1 MLHMLKGRRLPC
13 LKAVLS
19 RCSSELRSARHKTIA
34 IRREDASLWE
44 RRAPLAPHHVRA
56 LAKSGV
62 KVYVQPS
69 NRRAYPIQAYVNAGA
84 EVREDISDVP
94 VIIGVKQVPID
105 QLHPN
110 KTYVFF
116 SHTIKAQEANMPML
130 DVILERNI
138 RLIDYERMCDEN
150 GSRVVAFG
158 KYAGKAGMINILH
171 GLGLRLLALGHH
183 TPFMHIGPAHNYR
196 NSGMAKQAVRDAG
209 YEIALAMMPR
219 SIGPLTFV
227 FTGSGNVSQGAQD
240 IFESLPC
247 EWVDPKDLR
256 EVCEQGAITKVY
268 GAVVSRDDHY
278 RRIEDDH
285 YDPEECDQFP
295 ERYYSTFSKDIAPYA
310 SVIVNGIYWAVNSPK
325 LLTIPDAKRLL
336 QPTNTPW
343 LPSSA
348 GGPSLPHRLLAICD
362 ISADP
367 GGSIE
372 FMNECTTID
381 APFCLYDADQHKNTE
396 SFAGPGVLV
405 CSIDNMP
412 TQLPLEATD
421 YFGKLLMPYI
431 NDIMASDATK
441 PLSQHRMSPVVEGA
455 VIASNGKLTPSYEYI
470 EDLRNTSRSMKKAQS
485 ATAAKMKKVLVLGA
499 GYVSAP
505 LVEYLTRDDSVH
517 VVIGTAFQKEGE
529 ALAIKSPNTESVVV
543 DVTKTPDAIQ
553 NLIKDA
559 DLVVRYTTHPGCVR
573 SCRMCAGFRTAVLF
587 QPPYQAARCHF
598 RLLPYPL
605 HPTIAQ
611 YCIAHKTNMV
621 TASYLTPEMKEL
633 HSAAAD
639 ANITVMNEV
648 GLDPGIDHLLAMECF
663 DEVRRKGGKV
673 LSFVSYCGGLPAP
686 EHANNPLRYKIS
698 WNPRSAFVNCMGPA
712 RYLENGKEVE
722 IAPGSLLD
730 SAQRVPFLPGFNLEG
745 YPNRDSL
752 VYKNTYGIN
761 NAHTVLRGTLRY
773 KGFSSAMKG
782 LQLLGLLGT
791 EPHPSLHPRGPEITW
806 RLFMT
811 TLMGQPDNLL
821 TSNIKNLIYDRVDK
835 CEFRTKAIEDLGLLD
850 DIPVEKKNTPLD
862 TLIFHLSN
870 RLAYEPGERDIVIMR
885 HDIGIQWHD
894 EKKEMRHVDMVTYG
908 DPNGYSA
915 MAKTVGYPAAIAAK
929 MILQGEIQAKGMVL
943 PFAQEIYGP
952 MIQRLKNEGIRSSET
967 TTKNYP

>member
-1 MLHMLKGRRLPC
+1 MLHMVKGQRLAF
-13 LKAVLS
+13 LRTVLS
-19 RCSSELRSARHKTIA
+19 RSRSELRPCRHKTIA

-56 LAKSGV
+56 LTKNGV

-84 EVREDISDVP
+84 EVTEDISDVP

-110 KTYVFF
+110 KTYAFF

-130 DVILERNI
+130 DAILERNI

-150 GSRVVAFG
+150 GARVVAFG

-209 YEIALAMMPR
+209 YEIALGMMPR

-227 FTGSGNVSQGAQD
+227 FTGTGNVSQGAQD
-240 IFESLPC
+240 VFEDLPC
-247 EWVDPKDLR
+247 EWVDPKDLP
-256 EVCEQGAITKVY
+256 EVAEQGSINKVY

-285 YDPEECDQFP
+285 FDPEECDQFP

-343 LPSSA
+343 LPSSV
-348 GGPSLPHRLLAICD
+348 GSPSLPHRLLAICD

-381 APFCLYDADQHKNTE
+381 APFCLYDADQHKNSE

-431 NDIMASDATK
+431 YDIIGSDATK
-441 PLSQHRMSPVVEGA
+441 PMSEHKMSPVVEGA
-455 VIASNGKLTPSYEYI
+455 TIASNGTLTPSYEYI
-470 EDLRNTSRSMKKAQS
+470 EDLRHTSRSMKKAQS
-485 ATAAKMKKVLVLGA
+485 VTAAKMKKVLVLGA

-517 VVIGTAFQKEGE
+517 VVIGSALQKEGE
-529 ALAIKSPNTESVVV
+529 ALATKTPNTDSVVV
-543 DVTKTPDAIQ
+543 DVTKTSDAIQ
-553 NLIKDA
+553 NLVKES
-559 DLVVRYTTHPGCVR
+559 DLVV
-573 SCRMCAGFRTAVLF
+573 S
-587 QPPYQAARCHF
+587 
-598 RLLPYPL
+598 LLPYSL
-605 HPTIAQ
+605 HPTIAHQ
-611 YCIAHKTNMV
+611 CIRHGTNMV
-621 TASYLTPEMKEL
+621 TASYCTPEMREL
-633 HSAAAD
+633 HNAAAE
-639 ANITVMNEV
+639 ANITVLNEV

-663 DEVRRKGGKV
+663 DEVRRKGGKIV
-673 LSFVSYCGGLPAP
+673 SYVSYCGGLPAP
-686 EHANNPLRYKIS
+686 EHADNALRYKFS
-698 WNPRSAFVNCMGPA
+698 WSPKSSIINSMGWA
-712 RYLENGKEVE
+712 KYLENGKEQE
-722 IAPGSLLD
+722 IVAGGGLLD
-730 SAQRVPFLPGFNLEG
+730 SAHEVDFLPGFNLEG

-752 VYKNTYGIN
+752 SYKSTYGIN
-761 NAHTVLRGTLRY
+761 YAHTVLRGTLRY
-773 KGFSSAMKG
+773 KGFSSSMKG
-782 LQLLGLLGT
+782 LQMLGLLSDD
-791 EPHPSLHPRGPEITW
+791 PHPSLHPRGPDITW
-806 RLFMT
+806 RQFMSA
-811 TLMGQPDNLL
+811 LLGQQDNLL
-821 TSNIKNLIYDRVDK
+821 TSNIRNLIFERVDK
-835 CEFRTKAIEDLGLLD
+835 CELRTRAVEDLGLLE
-850 DIPVEKKNTPLD
+850 DIPVEKKSTPLD
-862 TLIFHLSN
+862 TLVFHLSN
-870 RLAYEPGERDIVIMR
+870 KLAYEPGERDLVIMR
-885 HDIGIQWHD
+885 HEIGIQWHD
-894 EKKEMRHVDMVTYG
+894 EKKETRQINMVTYG

-943 PFAQEIYGP
+943 PFAQEIYAP
-952 MIQRLKNEGIRSSET
+952 MLQRLKNEGIKYSEK
-967 TTKNYP
+967 TTKHSN

>member
-1 MLHMLKGRRLPC
+1 MLHMLKGHRQAC
-13 LKAVLS
+13 LKAILS
-19 RCSSELRSARHKTIA
+19 RCSSELRPTRHKTIA

-56 LAKSGV
+56 LTKNGV

-84 EVREDISDVP
+84 ELREDISDVP

-138 RLIDYERMCDEN
+138 RLIDYERMCDAN

-256 EVCEQGAITKVY
+256 EVSEQGAITKVY

-285 YDPEECDQFP
+285 FDPEECDQYP

-348 GGPSLPHRLLAICD
+348 GAPSLPHRLLAICD

-431 NDIMASDATK
+431 YDIISSDATK
-441 PLSQHRMSPVVEGA
+441 PLSQHRMSQVVEGA
-455 VIASNGKLTPSYEYI
+455 VIASNGKLTPNYEYI

-485 ATAAKMKKVLVLGA
+485 ATAAKVKKVLVLGA
-499 GYVSAP
+499 GYVAAP
-505 LVEYLTRDDSVH
+505 LVEYLTRDDSVN
-517 VVIGTAFQKEGE
+517 VIIGTAFQKEGE
-529 ALAIKSPNTESVVV
+529 ALAMKSPNTESVVV
-543 DVTKTPDAIQ
+543 DVMKAPDALQ

-559 DLVVRYTTHPGCVR
+559 DLVV
-573 SCRMCAGFRTAVLF
+573 S
-587 QPPYQAARCHF
+587 
-598 RLLPYPL
+598 LLPYPL
-605 HPTIAQ
+605 HPTIAHH
-611 YCIAHKTNMV
+611 CIRHGTNMV
-621 TASYLTPEMKEL
+621 TASYLTAEMKEL
-633 HSAAAD
+633 HSAAVD

-663 DEVRRKGGKV
+663 DEVRRKGGKL

-686 EHANNPLRYKIS
+686 EHADNPLRYKIS

-712 RYLENGKEVE
+712 RYLENDKEVE
-722 IAPGSLLD
+722 IPAGSLLD
-730 SAQRVPFLPGFNLEG
+730 NAREVSFLPGFNLEG

-752 VYKNTYGIN
+752 IYKATYGFS

-782 LQLLGLLGT
+782 LQLLGLLGD
-791 EPHPSLHPRGPEITW
+791 EAHPSLHPRGPEITW
-806 RLFMT
+806 RQFMT
-811 TLMGQPDNLL
+811 TLLGQQDNLL
-821 TSNIKNLIYDRVDK
+821 TSNIKNLIYERVDK
-835 CEFRTKAIEDLGLLD
+835 CEFRTKAIEDLGLID
-850 DIPVEKKNTPLD
+850 DCPVEKKNTPLQ

-870 RLAYEPGERDIVIMR
+870 RLAYEPGERDLVIMR

-894 EKKEMRHVDMVTYG
+894 EKKETRHIDMVAYG

-943 PFAQEIYGP
+943 PFAQEVYSP
-952 MIQRLKNEGIRSSET
+952 MLQRLKNEGIRCRET
-967 TTKNYP
+967 TSKNYS

>member
-1 MLHMLKGRRLPC
+1 MLHMLKGHRQAC
-13 LKAVLS
+13 LKAILS
-19 RCSSELRSARHKTIA
+19 RCSTELRPVRHKTIA

-44 RRAPLAPHHVRA
+44 RRAPLAPQHVRA
-56 LAKSGV
+56 LTKNGV

-69 NRRAYPIQAYVNAGA
+69 NRRAYPMQAYVNAGA
-84 EVREDISDVP
+84 EAREDISDVP

-110 KTYVFF
+110 KTYAFF

-138 RLIDYERMCDEN
+138 RLIDYERMCDES

-209 YEIALAMMPR
+209 YEIALGMMPR

-247 EWVDPKDLR
+247 EWVDPKDLP
-256 EVCEQGAITKVY
+256 EVSEQGAISKVY

-285 YDPEECDQFP
+285 FDPEECDQYP

-348 GGPSLPHRLLAICD
+348 GAPSLPHRLLAICD

-431 NDIMASDATK
+431 YDIIESDASK
-441 PLSQHRMSPVVEGA
+441 PLSQHRMSSVVEGA
-455 VIASNGKLTPSYEYI
+455 VIASNGKLTPGYEYI
-470 EDLRNTSRSMKKAQS
+470 EDLRNTSRSMMKAQS

-517 VVIGTAFQKEGE
+517 VVVGTAFQKEGE
-529 ALAIKSPNTESVVV
+529 ALAIKTPNTDSVVV
-543 DVTKTPDAIQ
+543 DVTKTPDALQ

-559 DLVVRYTTHPGCVR
+559 DLVV
-573 SCRMCAGFRTAVLF
+573 S
-587 QPPYQAARCHF
+587 
-598 RLLPYPL
+598 LLPYPL
-605 HPTIAQ
+605 HPSIAQ
-611 YCIAHKTNMV
+611 QCIRHRTHML
-621 TASYLTPEMKEL
+621 TASYLTAEMKEL
-633 HSAAAD
+633 HSAAAE
-639 ANITVMNEV
+639 AGITVMNEV

-663 DEVRRKGGKV
+663 DEVRRKGGKIM
-673 LSFVSYCGGLPAP
+673 SFVSYCGGLPAP

-698 WNPRSAFVNCMGPA
+698 WNPRSAFVNCMGSA

-722 IAPGSLLD
+722 IPAGSLLD
-730 SAQRVPFLPGFNLEG
+730 NAREVPFLPGFNLEG

-752 VYKNTYGIN
+752 IYKTTYGIN
-761 NAHTVLRGTLRY
+761 NAHTVLRGTLRF

-782 LQLLGLLGT
+782 LQLVGLLGS

-806 RLFMT
+806 RQFTT
-811 TLMGQPDNLL
+811 TLLGQRDDLL
-821 TSNIKNLIYDRVDK
+821 ASNVKNLVYERVEK

-870 RLAYEPGERDIVIMR
+870 KLAYEPGERDLVIMR

-894 EKKEMRHVDMVTYG
+894 EKKEMRHIDMVTYG

-929 MILQGEIQAKGMVL
+929 MVLQGEIQAKGMVL

-952 MIQRLKNEGIRSSET
+952 MLQRLKNEGIRCSEA